1 MSRLVHSCLDLK
13 FWEHVVPEVEAVRPA
28 RCVGCGVASR
38 CPGQA
43 LTVVGH
49 GVRERQLRGPREPGA
64 KPEELTIGQRR
75 FRCRKCGAVMVVAP
89 AQVLRYRLFS
99 SVAIASSLVLYG
111 VEFFAAARV
120 RQLIS
125 PWRVVGATAARSWKT
140 LGRWIAAIQSHTLLP
155 ITRPLPH
162 KPKAAASAAALLL
175 AALAPPSFRVY
186 SLAHQAAAGALHALM
201 GITPWSGSFAEPTT
215 AGEFSGSS

>member
-1 MSRLVHSCLDLK
+1 MSRLIHSCLDLK

-28 RCVGCGVASR
+28 QCVGCGAASR

-64 KPEELTIGQRR
+64 KPEELTISQRR
-75 FRCRKCGAVMVVAP
+75 FRCLKCGVVMVVAP

-99 SVAIASSLVLYG
+99 SVAIVSALVLYG
-111 VEFFAAARV
+111 VDLVTAARV
-120 RQLIS
+120 RRLIS
-125 PWRVVGATAARSWKT
+125 PWQVMGAAAAQTWKT
-140 LGRWIAAIQSHTLLP
+140 LGRWLAAAQANTLLP
-155 ITRPLPH
+155 LTRTLP
-162 KPKAAASAAALLL
+162 PRPRAAASAAAWML
-175 AALAPPSFRVY
+175 AALAPPAFRVHP
-186 SLAHQAAAGALHALM
+186 LAHQAVAGALHALM
-201 GITPWSGSFAEPTT
+201 GITPWSRRLTSPTT